1 MAFCFSSRWDEFNKT
16 HRITITT
23 LIIIL
28 LFLILTLVFLFQYV
42 FQDRP
47 QTRQPLLIHLNS
59 FSVSN
64 FSVTTSALEVEWKAH
79 LTFENR
85 DDEFEI
91 FIMPFETYLYYN
103 DVFGVSCASVTE
115 PIHLKEKRQKEVMI
129 KFKPGG
135 CLGKLP
141 PLEEKVFQQVWE
153 NREKNSIMHLDLQI
167 NLRFQEFQKGIA
179 KWNLS
184 INATCYDINV
194 SFVSETE
201 GKYMEGVRQCYI
213 PW

>member
-1 MAFCFSSRWDEFNKT
+1 
-16 HRITITT
+16 
-23 LIIIL
+23 
-28 LFLILTLVFLFQYV
+28 
-42 FQDRP
+42 
-47 QTRQPLLIHLNS
+47 
-59 FSVSN
+59 
-64 FSVTTSALEVEWKAH
+64 
-79 LTFENR
+79 
-85 DDEFEI
+85 
-91 FIMPFETYLYYN
+91 MPFETYLYYN